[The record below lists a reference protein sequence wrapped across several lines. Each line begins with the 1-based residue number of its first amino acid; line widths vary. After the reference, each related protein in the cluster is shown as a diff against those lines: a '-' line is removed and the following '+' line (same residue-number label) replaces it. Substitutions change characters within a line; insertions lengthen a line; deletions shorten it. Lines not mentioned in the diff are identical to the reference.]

1 MWFLFAFALS
11 IQDAFGELGA
21 NTTAHD
27 LALGCLLA
35 WFPVLIMGSI
45 VDRNPIAAEA
55 IRKKLSTLVD
65 HVRHALRDKQH
76 RKEFLETFRDQPDY
90 HELKARIE
98 SVAMKGEHMHDFF
111 VDFAGQARV
120 RWHYGA
126 AHAILSDI
134 EACYIEKKGR
144 NWLANEHEAR
154 ASLVLGPVNEE
165 GLVWFDIREFW
176 QVLSAVIIVGGSCGG
191 AFILSYFTPT
201 VGLGC
206 RSGGYTIFFVVALGL
221 LIVEMTVWMFYSPY
235 EIDAHWLTR
244 AESRLHSHGA
254 FNHWENGAQA
264 KWKRLQRSASGM
276 LDATG
281 GFLIRCVVSIA
292 LTVPYLD
299 KDATKERVEGT
310 LERMRSDLRDML
322 PQRRWELFFFRPIET
337 FNTIWLVSYYMQLPI
352 KNSFTDSLPIDIH
365 CHGTSLWFV
374 QNL

>member
-134 EACYIEKKGR
+134 EACYNMKHGRVLCWGLSTKKAWFG
-144 NWLANEHEAR
+144 LIFE
-154 ASLVLGPVNEE
+154 SSGKCLVL
-165 GLVWFDIREFW
+165 
-176 QVLSAVIIVGGSCGG
+176 SS
-191 AFILSYFTPT
+191 S
-201 VGLGC
+201 
-206 RSGGYTIFFVVALGL
+206 SGEVA
-221 LIVEMTVWMFYSPY
+221 E
-235 EIDAHWLTR
+235 AH
-244 AESRLHSHGA
+244 SS
-254 FNHWENGAQA
+254 
-264 KWKRLQRSASGM
+264 
-276 LDATG
+276 
-281 GFLIRCVVSIA
+281 
-292 LTVPYLD
+292 
-299 KDATKERVEGT
+299 
-310 LERMRSDLRDML
+310 
-322 PQRRWELFFFRPIET
+322 
-337 FNTIWLVSYYMQLPI
+337 
-352 KNSFTDSLPIDIH
+352 
-365 CHGTSLWFV
+365 
-374 QNL
+374 

>member
-76 RKEFLETFRDQPDY
+76 LKEFLETFRDQQDY

-98 SVAMKGEHMHDFF
+98 RVAEKGEHMHDFF

-221 LIVEMTVWMFYSPY
+221 LIAEMTVWMFYSPY

-244 AESRLHSHGA
+244 AESRLHSHGG
-254 FNHWENGAQA
+254 FNHWENDAQA
-264 KWKRLQRSASGM
+264 RWKRLKRSASGM

-299 KDATKERVEGT
+299 KDATKERVQGT
-310 LERMRSDLRDML
+310 LERMRSELRDML

-337 FNTIWLVSYYMQLPI
+337 FNTLWLVS
-352 KNSFTDSLPIDIH
+352 
-365 CHGTSLWFV
+365 
-374 QNL
+374 